1 MASKKQIIANK
12 NNSKKSTGPVS
23 KLGKLKSSQNSIK
36 HGLTSKQLIIGE
48 DISQFENY
56 RDRMTNELKP
66 IGILQEEVVFKIID
80 TGYRL
85 RRIGE
90 VEAGI
95 YNQEILHYEAD
106 DYKEVIASKIDF
118 KDEDSNILKS
128 SNHSVNLKGLAFARD
143 ANHGSAILKLNTI
156 EDRLLNKYYKRKLKI
171 SKINSF
177 QIFRKRWAPTNP
189 EGPSILKILDM
200 GLSA

>member
-1 MASKKQIIANK
+1 
-12 NNSKKSTGPVS
+12 
-23 KLGKLKSSQNSIK
+23 
-36 HGLTSKQLIIGE
+36 
-48 DISQFENY
+48 
-56 RDRMTNELKP
+56 MTNELKP

-85 RRIGE
+85 RRIGV

-156 EDRLLNKYYKRKLKI
+156 EDRLLNKYYKLLDKLELMKGNI
-171 SKINSF
+171 
-177 QIFRKRWAPTNP
+177 
-189 EGPSILKILDM
+189 
-200 GLSA
+200 

>member
-1 MASKKQIIANK
+1 M
-12 NNSKKSTGPVS
+12 
-23 KLGKLKSSQNSIK
+23 
-36 HGLTSKQLIIGE
+36 
-48 DISQFENY
+48 
-56 RDRMTNELKP
+56 
-66 IGILQEEVVFKIID
+66 QEEVVFKIID

-128 SNHSVNLKGLAFARD
+128 SNVSTSCA
-143 ANHGSAILKLNTI
+143 
-156 EDRLLNKYYKRKLKI
+156 
-171 SKINSF
+171 
-177 QIFRKRWAPTNP
+177 
-189 EGPSILKILDM
+189 
-200 GLSA
+200 